1 MTNFDVDAEFDR
13 QVQRFLDKGYPAAA
27 GMEQHAFLD
36 LVTPLHKAVLEYE
49 GEFAPPTKARV
60 PFLLVIAK
68 ERVTAS
74 RSMPLTELRGGSGFV
89 TDTFDDVD
97 RFMPIES
104 VVIPG
109 GDAYVLFDLDRGAD
123 YLNVRPNDALISM
136 IGAGR
141 TPLTVE
147 EGIAFITQF
156 PDSLEKNHC
165 FSLLASR
172 GSDKRVPALWIS
184 KAMPKLGWCWA
195 GNPHTWLGAAHAA
208 GRAGLLG
215 ASSRRAE

>member
-49 GEFAPPTKARV
+49 GELTPPTKARV
-60 PFLLVIAK
+60 PFLLVMAK
-68 ERVTAS
+68 ERIAATAA
-74 RSMPLTELRGGSGFV
+74 MPLTELRGKPGFV
-89 TDTFDDVD
+89 TDGFDDVD

-109 GDAYVLFDLDRGAD
+109 GDAYVLFDVDRGAD
-123 YLNVRPNDALISM
+123 YLNVRPNDALISI

-156 PDSLEKNHC
+156 PDSLEKNNC

-172 GSDKRVPALWIS
+172 GTDHRVPALWIS
-184 KAMPKLGWCWA
+184 RARPKLGWCWA
-195 GNPHTWLGAAHAA
+195 GNPHTWLGSASAAS
-208 GRAGLLG
+208 RAGSH
-215 ASSRRAE
+215 AS